1 MIGDSVYDCQ
11 HLTGRNP
18 NGCVCAD
25 TSNRSG
31 APRQAPLSLVLYSDV
46 MKVLAVDYGRKRIG
60 IAVSDAD
67 GRIAF
72 PVDTVA
78 AGGSLAASVE
88 AVARHVDRERVA
100 QVIVGL
106 PLAMDGSLGP
116 ASRHCQRFA
125 DALAAR
131 VAVPVRT
138 WDERFSTRQAERSL
152 LEADVRRER
161 RKEVIDQVAA
171 TLILQSFLDANTA
184 AEPTRSP
191 G

>member
-1 MIGDSVYDCQ
+1 
-11 HLTGRNP
+11 
-18 NGCVCAD
+18 
-25 TSNRSG
+25 
-31 APRQAPLSLVLYSDV
+31 
-46 MKVLAVDYGRKRIG
+46 MKVLAVDYGKKRIG

-78 AGGSLAASVE
+78 AGSSLAASVE

-106 PLAMDGSLGP
+106 PLAMDGSPGP
-116 ASRHCQRFA
+116 AARHCQRFA

-184 AEPTRSP
+184 AEPP
-191 G
+191 GRPG